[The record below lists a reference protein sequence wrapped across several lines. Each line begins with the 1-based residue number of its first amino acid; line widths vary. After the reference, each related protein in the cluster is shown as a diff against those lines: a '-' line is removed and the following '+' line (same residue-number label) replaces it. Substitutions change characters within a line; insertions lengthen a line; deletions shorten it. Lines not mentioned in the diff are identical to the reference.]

1 MRFPRSNEAPSP
13 PATIHPL
20 GGFTVFAS
28 AYQLQPLVA
37 LSEVIPPCHVAV
49 VAKPKMLNG
58 PFLRPEYVTKVDE
71 KTVEKWVQETI
82 QHTLKRI
89 EIYEKQESDD
99 VKLAKQKYN
108 TNVEEYR
115 EALRY
120 IGTKEEEEEVDIT
133 EIDFSDLGDLVDW

>member
-1 MRFPRSNEAPSP
+1 LRFPRSNEAPSP
-13 PATIHPL
+13 LATIHPL

-37 LSEVIPPCHVAV
+37 LSEVVPPCHVAV

-58 PFLRPEYVTKVDE
+58 PFLRPEYITKVDE
-71 KTVEKWVQETI
+71 KTVERWIQETI

-89 EIYEKQESDD
+89 EIYEKQESED

-108 TNVEEYR
+108 TNTEEYR

-120 IGTKEEEEEVDIT
+120 IGAKEEKEVEEV
-133 EIDFSDLGDLVDW
+133 EIDFSDLSDLVDW